1 MGTRERNE
9 EFMQEH
15 KNDYQSVV
23 EGAKLAA
30 IIDPEKCESAVTRLN
45 NWDSSFSGLDIQTC
59 SEVYDSLVK
68 GYFGKAGKN
77 AADLYRK
84 KCSEHFKYAS
94 KFRDPNSITS
104 NCNNTNPSKNDI
116 EEQSKVI
123 SNSKDPNS
131 CNNHVNNSTDIIKN
145 GSKQFTTKN
154 NEAKSVGAAV
164 AGHSEP

>member
-1 MGTRERNE
+1 M
-9 EFMQEH
+9 
-15 KNDYQSVV
+15 
-23 EGAKLAA
+23 
-30 IIDPEKCESAVTRLN
+30 
-45 NWDSSFSGLDIQTC
+45 
-59 SEVYDSLVK
+59 VK

-77 AADLYRK
+77 AADLYKK
-84 KCSEHFKYAS
+84 KCAEHFKYAS
-94 KFRDPNSITS
+94 KFRDPNSITSNSS

-131 CNNHVNNSTDIIKN
+131 CNNYVNNSSDIIKN